1 MQYKKNNFTR
11 IEKTYFSLNIKTSS
25 MKMKKSL
32 TMVVWTTILTAMLLS
47 AASCQRP
54 GESVNN
60 DNVSTLAQGKAVKDS
75 IIQKSLDAKYADTEI
90 PVVK

>member
-1 MQYKKNNFTR
+1 MQYKKTIFTR

-25 MKMKKSL
+25 MKMKKRL
-32 TMVVWTTILTAMLLS
+32 TMVVWTTLVTAMLLS
-47 AASCQRP
+47 AASCKRP
-54 GESVNN
+54 GEIVNN

-75 IIQKSLDAKYADTEI
+75 IIMKSLDAKYADSEL